1 MIPTTFLEII
11 VSNVKLEIMDEP
23 TKHSNIQ
30 DALNS
35 WKAELLDLTGRNQLL
50 YLKNYKSQIE
60 LNDLKFFNLDKFSKD
75 VDQKLIESEIEIN
88 IIDYFEAPVEE
99 KFDETDEEEEAS
111 TDTTDVDKQLD
122 QLLAAMIP
130 DESLRQTIKTKA
142 FNELVDNELADK
154 DISSWTKQT
163 MDVFMTRAEDMYGA
177 MLIDNEMAQIVEEE
191 IVEEVTEE
199 IIEEV
204 TEETFDEVKPLPEN
218 PTPEEIAEFLKKFK
232 DKNDK

>member
-1 MIPTTFLEII
+1 
-11 VSNVKLEIMDEP
+11 MDEP

-60 LNDLKFFNLDKFSKD
+60 LNDLKFFNLENFSKD

-111 TDTTDVDKQLD
+111 TDNANVDKQLD
-122 QLLAAMIP
+122 QLLAVMIP

-177 MLIDNEMAQIVEEE
+177 MLIENEMAQTIEEE
-191 IVEEVTEE
+191 IVEDVKEE

-204 TEETFDEVKPLPEN
+204 TEEKVEEVKPLPEN

>member
-1 MIPTTFLEII
+1 
-11 VSNVKLEIMDEP
+11 MDEP

-60 LNDLKFFNLDKFSKD
+60 LNDLKFFNLENFSKD

-111 TDTTDVDKQLD
+111 TDNANVDKQLD

-177 MLIDNEMAQIVEEE
+177 MLIENENAQTIEEE

-204 TEETFDEVKPLPEN
+204 TEETVDEVKPLPEN

>member
-1 MIPTTFLEII
+1 
-11 VSNVKLEIMDEP
+11 MDEP
-23 TKHSNIQ
+23 IKHSNIQ

-60 LNDLKFFNLDKFSKD
+60 LNDLKFFNLENFSKD

-111 TDTTDVDKQLD
+111 TDNANVDKQLD

-177 MLIDNEMAQIVEEE
+177 MLIENENAQTIEEE
-191 IVEEVTEE
+191 IVEDVKEK

-204 TEETFDEVKPLPEN
+204 TEEKVEEVKPLPEN

>member
-1 MIPTTFLEII
+1 
-11 VSNVKLEIMDEP
+11 MDEP

-30 DALNS
+30 EALNS

-204 TEETFDEVKPLPEN
+204 TEETVDEVKPLPEN

>member
-1 MIPTTFLEII
+1 ME
-11 VSNVKLEIMDEP
+11 EP

-60 LNDLKFFNLDKFSKD
+60 LNDLKFFNLEKFSKD
-75 VDQKLIESEIEIN
+75 VDQKLIESEIEID
-88 IIDYFEAPVEE
+88 IMDYFEAPTE
-99 KFDETDEEEEAS
+99 KQLDETDEEEETS
-111 TDTTDVDKQLD
+111 TDTADVDKHLD

-154 DISSWTKQT
+154 DINSWTKQT
-163 MDVFMTRAEDMYGA
+163 MDVFMTRAEDMFGA
-177 MLIDNEMAQIVEEE
+177 MLIDNEMAQTVEEE
-191 IVEEVTEE
+191 IVEEATEE
-199 IIEEV
+199 IVE
-204 TEETFDEVKPLPEN
+204 EVKPLPEN

>member
-1 MIPTTFLEII
+1 ME
-11 VSNVKLEIMDEP
+11 EP

-30 DALNS
+30 DALKS

-60 LNDLKFFNLDKFSKD
+60 LNDLKFFNLENFSKD

-88 IIDYFEAPVEE
+88 IIDYFEEPVEE
-99 KFDETDEEEEAS
+99 QFDETDDEEEAS
-111 TDTTDVDKQLD
+111 TDTADLDKQLD
-122 QLLAAMIP
+122 QLLADMIP

-163 MDVFMTRAEDMYGA
+163 MDVFMTRAEDMFGA
-177 MLIDNEMAQIVEEE
+177 MLIDNDMAQTVEEE

-199 IIEEV
+199 IVEEV
-204 TEETFDEVKPLPEN
+204 TEEIIEEVKPLPEN

>member
-1 MIPTTFLEII
+1 
-11 VSNVKLEIMDEP
+11 MDEP

-60 LNDLKFFNLDKFSKD
+60 LNDLKFFNLEKFFED
-75 VDQKLIESEIEIN
+75 VDQKLTDSEIEIN
-88 IIDYFEAPVEE
+88 IIDYFEAPVVEQ
-99 KFDETDEEEEAS
+99 FDETDDEEEAS
-111 TDTTDVDKQLD
+111 TDTADVDKQLD
-122 QLLAAMIP
+122 QLLADMIP

-154 DISSWTKQT
+154 DINSWTKQT
-163 MDVFMTRAEDMYGA
+163 MDVFMTRAEDMFGA
-177 MLIDNEMAQIVEEE
+177 MLIDNEMAQTVEEE

-199 IIEEV
+199 IVEEV
-204 TEETFDEVKPLPEN
+204 TEEKIEEVKPLPEN

>member
-1 MIPTTFLEII
+1 MEDPR
-11 VSNVKLEIMDEP
+11 
-23 TKHSNIQ
+23 KHSNIQ

-60 LNDLKFFNLDKFSKD
+60 LNELKFFNLDKFSKD

-88 IIDYFEAPVEE
+88 IIDYFEGPVEE
-99 KFDETDEEEEAS
+99 QLDETDDEEEAS

-142 FNELVDNELADK
+142 FNELVNNELADK
-154 DISSWTKQT
+154 DINSWTKQN
-163 MDVFMTRAEDMYGA
+163 MDVFMTRAEDMFGA
-177 MLIDNEMAQIVEEE
+177 MLIDNEMAQTVEEE

-204 TEETFDEVKPLPEN
+204 TEETVDEVKPLPEN
-218 PTPEEIAEFLKKFK
+218 PTLEEIAEFLKKFK

>member
-1 MIPTTFLEII
+1 
-11 VSNVKLEIMDEP
+11 MDEP

-111 TDTTDVDKQLD
+111 TDNANVDKQLD

-204 TEETFDEVKPLPEN
+204 TEETVDEVKPLPEN

>member
-1 MIPTTFLEII
+1 ME
-11 VSNVKLEIMDEP
+11 EP

-60 LNDLKFFNLDKFSKD
+60 LNELKFFNLDKFSKD

-88 IIDYFEAPVEE
+88 IIDYFDAPIEE
-99 KFDETDEEEEAS
+99 QLDETDDEEEAS

-122 QLLAAMIP
+122 QLLAVMIP

-142 FNELVDNELADK
+142 FNELVENELADK
-154 DISSWTKQT
+154 DISSWTKQI
-163 MDVFMTRAEDMYGA
+163 MDVFMTRAEDMFGA
-177 MLIDNEMAQIVEEE
+177 MLIENENAQTIEEE
-191 IVEEVTEE
+191 IVEDVKEK

-204 TEETFDEVKPLPEN
+204 TEETVDEVKPLPEN

>member
-1 MIPTTFLEII
+1 ME
-11 VSNVKLEIMDEP
+11 EP

-60 LNDLKFFNLDKFSKD
+60 LNELKFFNLDKFSKD
-75 VDQKLIESEIEIN
+75 VDQKLIDSEIEIN
-88 IIDYFEAPVEE
+88 IIDYFDEPIEE
-99 KFDETDEEEEAS
+99 QLDETDDEEEAS

-122 QLLAAMIP
+122 QLLAVMIP

-163 MDVFMTRAEDMYGA
+163 MDVFMTRAEDMFGA
-177 MLIDNEMAQIVEEE
+177 MLIENENAQTIEEE
-191 IVEEVTEE
+191 IIEDVKEK

-204 TEETFDEVKPLPEN
+204 TEETVDEVKPLPEN

>member
-1 MIPTTFLEII
+1 
-11 VSNVKLEIMDEP
+11 MDEP

-60 LNDLKFFNLDKFSKD
+60 LNDLKFFNVENFSKD

-111 TDTTDVDKQLD
+111 TDNANVDKQLD

-177 MLIDNEMAQIVEEE
+177 MLIENEMAQTIEEE
-191 IVEEVTEE
+191 IVEDVKEE

-204 TEETFDEVKPLPEN
+204 TEEKVEEVKPLPEN

>member
-1 MIPTTFLEII
+1 
-11 VSNVKLEIMDEP
+11 MDEP

-99 KFDETDEEEEAS
+99 KFDETDEEEEAL
-111 TDTTDVDKQLD
+111 TDTADVDKQLD

-154 DISSWTKQT
+154 DISSWTKQNI
-163 MDVFMTRAEDMYGA
+163 DVFMTRAEDMFGA
-177 MLIDNEMAQIVEEE
+177 KLIDNEMAQIVEEE

-199 IIEEV
+199 TV
-204 TEETFDEVKPLPEN
+204 DEVKPLPAN

>member
-1 MIPTTFLEII
+1 
-11 VSNVKLEIMDEP
+11 MDEP

-60 LNDLKFFNLDKFSKD
+60 LNDLKFFNLENFSKD

-111 TDTTDVDKQLD
+111 TDNANVDKQLD

-177 MLIDNEMAQIVEEE
+177 MLIENEMAQTIEEE
-191 IVEEVTEE
+191 IVEDVKEE

-204 TEETFDEVKPLPEN
+204 TEEKVEEVKPLPEN

>member
-1 MIPTTFLEII
+1 
-11 VSNVKLEIMDEP
+11 MDEP

-60 LNDLKFFNLDKFSKD
+60 LNDLKYFNLENFSKD

-163 MDVFMTRAEDMYGA
+163 MDVFMTRAEDMYGD

>member
-1 MIPTTFLEII
+1 
-11 VSNVKLEIMDEP
+11 MDEP

-60 LNDLKFFNLDKFSKD
+60 LNDLKFFNLENFSKD
-75 VDQKLIESEIEIN
+75 VYQKLIESEIEIN

-99 KFDETDEEEEAS
+99 KFDETDEEEEEAS
-111 TDTTDVDKQLD
+111 TDNANVDKQLD
-122 QLLAAMIP
+122 QLLAVMIP

-177 MLIDNEMAQIVEEE
+177 MLIENEMAQTIEEE
-191 IVEEVTEE
+191 IVEDVKEE

-204 TEETFDEVKPLPEN
+204 TEEKVEEVKPLPEN

>member
-1 MIPTTFLEII
+1 ME
-11 VSNVKLEIMDEP
+11 EP

-60 LNDLKFFNLDKFSKD
+60 LNELKFFNFDKFSKD

-88 IIDYFEAPVEE
+88 IIDYFDAPIEE
-99 KFDETDEEEEAS
+99 QLDETDDEEEAS

-122 QLLAAMIP
+122 QLLAVMIP

-163 MDVFMTRAEDMYGA
+163 MDVFMTRAEDMFGA
-177 MLIDNEMAQIVEEE
+177 MLIENEMAQTIEEE

-204 TEETFDEVKPLPEN
+204 TEETVDEVKPLPEN

>member
-1 MIPTTFLEII
+1 
-11 VSNVKLEIMDEP
+11 MDEP

-60 LNDLKFFNLDKFSKD
+60 LNDLKFFNLENFSKD

-111 TDTTDVDKQLD
+111 TDNANVDKQLD

-177 MLIDNEMAQIVEEE
+177 MLIENENAQTIEEE
-191 IVEEVTEE
+191 IVEDVKEK

-204 TEETFDEVKPLPEN
+204 TEEKVEEVKPLPEN

>member
-1 MIPTTFLEII
+1 
-11 VSNVKLEIMDEP
+11 MDEP

-75 VDQKLIESEIEIN
+75 VDQKLIQSEIEIN

-177 MLIDNEMAQIVEEE
+177 ILIDNEMAQIVEEE

-204 TEETFDEVKPLPEN
+204 TEETVDEVKPLPEN

>member
-1 MIPTTFLEII
+1 
-11 VSNVKLEIMDEP
+11 MDEP

-60 LNDLKFFNLDKFSKD
+60 LNDLKFFNLENFSKD

-111 TDTTDVDKQLD
+111 TDNANVDKQLD

-177 MLIDNEMAQIVEEE
+177 MLIENQMAQTIEEE
-191 IVEEVTEE
+191 IVEDVKEE

-204 TEETFDEVKPLPEN
+204 TEEKVEEVKPLPEN

>member
-1 MIPTTFLEII
+1 
-11 VSNVKLEIMDEP
+11 MDEP

-30 DALNS
+30 EALNS

-199 IIEEV
+199 IVEEV
-204 TEETFDEVKPLPEN
+204 TEETVDEVKPLPEN

>member
-1 MIPTTFLEII
+1 
-11 VSNVKLEIMDEP
+11 MDEP

-60 LNDLKFFNLDKFSKD
+60 LNDLKFFNLENFFKD

-99 KFDETDEEEEAS
+99 KFDETDDEEEEAS
-111 TDTTDVDKQLD
+111 TDNANVDKQLD
-122 QLLAAMIP
+122 QLLAVMIP

-177 MLIDNEMAQIVEEE
+177 MLIENEMAQTIEEE
-191 IVEEVTEE
+191 IVEDVKEE

-204 TEETFDEVKPLPEN
+204 TEEKVEEVKPLPEN

>member
-1 MIPTTFLEII
+1 
-11 VSNVKLEIMDEP
+11 MDEP

-30 DALNS
+30 DALKS

-60 LNDLKFFNLDKFSKD
+60 LNDLKFFNLENFSKD

-88 IIDYFEAPVEE
+88 IIDYFEEPVEE
-99 KFDETDEEEEAS
+99 QFDETDDEEEAS
-111 TDTTDVDKQLD
+111 TDTADLDKQLD
-122 QLLAAMIP
+122 QLLADMIP

-154 DISSWTKQT
+154 DINSWTKQT
-163 MDVFMTRAEDMYGA
+163 MDVFMTRAEDMFGA
-177 MLIDNEMAQIVEEE
+177 MLIDNDMAQTVEEEIVEEVTQE

-199 IIEEV
+199 IIE
-204 TEETFDEVKPLPEN
+204 EVKPLPEN

>member
-1 MIPTTFLEII
+1 ME
-11 VSNVKLEIMDEP
+11 EP

-60 LNDLKFFNLDKFSKD
+60 LNDLKFFNLENFSKD
-75 VDQKLIESEIEIN
+75 VDQKLIDSEIEIN

-130 DESLRQTIKTKA
+130 DKSLRQTIKTKA

-177 MLIDNEMAQIVEEE
+177 MLIDNEMAQTVEEE
-191 IVEEVTEE
+191 IIEEVTEE

-204 TEETFDEVKPLPEN
+204 TEETVDEVKPLPEN

>member
-1 MIPTTFLEII
+1 
-11 VSNVKLEIMDEP
+11 MDEP

-60 LNDLKFFNLDKFSKD
+60 LNDLKFFNLENFSKD

-111 TDTTDVDKQLD
+111 TDNANVDKQRD

-177 MLIDNEMAQIVEEE
+177 MLIENENAQTIEEE
-191 IVEEVTEE
+191 IVEDVKEK

-204 TEETFDEVKPLPEN
+204 TEEMVEEVKPLPEN

>member
-1 MIPTTFLEII
+1 
-11 VSNVKLEIMDEP
+11 MDEP

-99 KFDETDEEEEAS
+99 KFNETDEEEEAS

-199 IIEEV
+199 IVEEV
-204 TEETFDEVKPLPEN
+204 TEETVDEVKPLPEN